1 VCGLRGSADSQG
13 VVRAMVPGWNY
24 RWTPIAHLG
33 KEASEHEKL
42 AVIGVVLKPDFQHVL
57 CVPYKKARKHPV
69 VLPKPL
75 PKIVAAT
82 LDLKDSGGYG
92 APLQLLIKQQMLVQA
107 EKLAENHGDYDG
119 ANAMRTGHDMSL
131 AKLVMQLIKHDQA
144 AKALALCEFANNRVM
159 MYNTAAK
166 VANAFNKSLV
176 SSARLCSAMLWRSVV
191 LSLFGGIASWES
203 ACLRRPLMPMS
214 RFCQ

>member
-1 VCGLRGSADSQG
+1 
-13 VVRAMVPGWNY
+13 
-24 RWTPIAHLG
+24 
-33 KEASEHEKL
+33 
-42 AVIGVVLKPDFQHVL
+42 
-57 CVPYKKARKHPV
+57 
-69 VLPKPL
+69 
-75 PKIVAAT
+75 
-82 LDLKDSGGYG
+82 
-92 APLQLLIKQQMLVQA
+92 
-107 EKLAENHGDYDG
+107 
-119 ANAMRTGHDMSL
+119 MSL